1 MSVDTPLFVVAEA
14 SGDSLRVQVNVIK
27 PDTVLVNWTVSQQ
40 VVQDQVHLQIVY
52 SPVTVSYYI
61 VHPILNPATEFVY
74 LENLQPF
81 TSYQLV
87 MRTANMSGLYLHTDT
102 VYFSTSGKQNFPFN
116 TGSLY
121 SAFSEN

>member
-40 VVQDQVHLQIVY
+40 VVQDQVQLQIVY

>member
-1 MSVDTPLFVVAEA
+1 MAEA

-102 VYFSTSGKQNFPFN
+102 VYFSTSGKQNFAFN